1 MPQFLFSIGVMD
13 KFFIGIDIGSTSA
26 KTVVIDDNK
35 NIIDKFLIPTGW
47 SSKETSAFILEKL
60 NEKKYYDKNS
70 TVVATG
76 YGRVSVSFAKKTVTE
91 ITCHAKGANYIFCE
105 PSDDL
110 LIIDIGG
117 QDTKII
123 HTKDGNVI
131 DFLMNDKCS
140 AGTGRFL
147 EVMCNALNLKMDEL
161 CDMASKG
168 KDTHISSLCTV
179 FAESEVISLIGR
191 GEKRENIAFAI
202 VDSIVK
208 KVSQQAQKLYKS
220 SMKVCLTGGLSN
232 YKYIS
237 ESIANELKTNVLSN
251 KDGQFAGA
259 IGAAL
264 FMM

>member
-1 MPQFLFSIGVMD
+1 MD

-26 KTVVIDDNK
+26 KTVVIDDKK
-35 NIIDKFLIPTGW
+35 NLVDKFLLSTGW
-47 SSKETSAFILEKL
+47 SSKETSETILAKL
-60 NEKKYYDKNS
+60 NKNNYNNGNS
-70 TVVATG
+70 TIVATG
-76 YGRVSVSFAKKTVTE
+76 YGRVSVSFASKKITE
-91 ITCHAKGANYIFCE
+91 ITCHSKGANYLFGSKNEIN
-105 PSDDL
+105 STKQDLGL

-123 HTKDGNVI
+123 QTENGNVI

-147 EVMCNALNLKMDEL
+147 EVMCNILNLTMDEL

-191 GEKRENIAFAI
+191 GEKRVNIAFAI
-202 VDSIVK
+202 VDSIIK
-208 KVSQQAQKLYKS
+208 KVCQQAQKLYKS
-220 SMKVCLTGGLSN
+220 NMKVCLTGGLSEF
-232 YKYIS
+232 KYIS
-237 ESIANELKTNVLSN
+237 DSLGKELKTQVQSN
-251 KDGQFAGA
+251 EDGRYAGA

-264 FMM
+264 MGI